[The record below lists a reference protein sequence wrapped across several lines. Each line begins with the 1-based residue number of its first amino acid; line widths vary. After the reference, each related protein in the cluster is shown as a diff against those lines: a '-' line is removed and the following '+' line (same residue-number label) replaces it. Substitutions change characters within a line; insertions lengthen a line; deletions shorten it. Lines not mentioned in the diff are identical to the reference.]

1 LIIFMVQF
9 KTTMKKYTARILF
22 TCSLSLVLGACS
34 SNSKNDNQSGEA
46 MNPFF
51 VEKYDTPYE
60 VPPFHLISD
69 EHYLPAFREGIKRQ
83 QEEIDAIVNNPESP
97 TFENT
102 ILALENS
109 GELLSRVS
117 SVFYNLTS
125 ANTSEALEAIA
136 TEISPELSAHGDNIA
151 LNEKL
156 FARIKQVWETRDQ
169 AGLNAEERK
178 LLEEKYKSFE
188 RGGAN
193 LNDEDKAKL
202 REINEKLALLS
213 IQFGQNQLAE
223 TNDFKLVI
231 EQKSDLAGLPK
242 DLIDA
247 AAEEASSQG
256 MEGKWL
262 FTLHNPS
269 VMPFLQYADNR
280 ELRKQI
286 WNAYQMRGNNDNHYD
301 NKQIVR
307 ELVSLRAKRANLLGY
322 ANHAAYK
329 LEESMAGNPTEVYDL
344 LNRLWTPALAK
355 AKKEAADLQAK
366 INQSGEKFKL
376 EPYDWRYYTEK
387 IRKERFDLNE
397 EEVKAYFSLDNVR
410 DGIFDLC
417 DKLYG
422 LQFKIVKDI
431 PVYHEDV
438 TAYEVTEKDGKHVGI
453 LYMDFH
459 PRASKRGGAWM
470 TSYRS
475 QKTVN
480 GKRLAPVISIV
491 CNFTKP
497 TASKPS
503 LLTFDEVETF
513 FHEFG
518 HALHGLLS
526 NVTFESLAGTN
537 VYTDFVELPSQIME
551 NWAAEPEFLRLYAK
565 HYQTGKVIPDALIEK
580 LQQASTFD
588 QGFATTEYLAAS
600 LLDMHY
606 HTMDRD
612 LHEDINAFEKA
623 AMKKIGLMDEIIPR
637 YRSTYFG
644 HIFSGGY
651 SAGYYSYIWSGVLDT
666 DAFAAFKETSL
677 FNKAKA
683 DAFRKHVLEKGG
695 TEDPMELYVKFR
707 GAKPGIQ
714 PLLNKRGLN

>member
-1 LIIFMVQF
+1 MVQF
-9 KTTMKKYTARILF
+9 KTTMKKYTTRILF
-22 TCSLSLVLGACS
+22 TCSLSLVMGACS
-34 SNSKNDNQSGEA
+34 SNSENDNQSGEA

-125 ANTSEALEAIA
+125 ANTSDALEAIA

-247 AAEEASSQG
+247 AAEEASAQG

-623 AMKKIGLMDEIIPR
+623 AMKKIGLIDEIIPR

>member
-1 LIIFMVQF
+1 
-9 KTTMKKYTARILF
+9 MKKYTARILF

-34 SNSKNDNQSGEA
+34 SNSENDNQSGEA

-125 ANTSEALEAIA
+125 ANTSDALEAIA

-286 WNAYQMRGNNDNHYD
+286 WNAYQMRGNNDNQYD

-612 LHEDINAFEKA
+612 LHEDINAYEKA
-623 AMKKIGLMDEIIPR
+623 AMKKIGLIDEIIPR

>member
-1 LIIFMVQF
+1 MVQF
-9 KTTMKKYTARILF
+9 KTTMKKYTTRILF
-22 TCSLSLVLGACS
+22 TCSLSLVMGACS
-34 SNSKNDNQSGEA
+34 SNSENDNQSGEA

-102 ILALENS
+102 ILPLENS
-109 GELLSRVS
+109 GELLSRVT

-125 ANTSEALEAIA
+125 ANTSDALEAIA

-193 LNDEDKAKL
+193 LNDEDKTKL

-286 WNAYQMRGNNDNHYD
+286 WNAYQMRGNNDNQYD

-422 LQFKIVKDI
+422 LQFKIVKEI

-623 AMKKIGLMDEIIPR
+623 AMKKIGLMEEIIPR

>member
-1 LIIFMVQF
+1 
-9 KTTMKKYTARILF
+9 MKKYTTRILF
-22 TCSLSLVLGACS
+22 TCSLSLVMGACS
-34 SNSKNDNQSGEA
+34 SNSENDNQSGEA

-125 ANTSEALEAIA
+125 ANTSDALEAIA

-286 WNAYQMRGNNDNHYD
+286 WNAYQMRGNNDNQYD

>member
-1 LIIFMVQF
+1 MINTKFFSATL
-9 KTTMKKYTARILF
+9 AAALLLAS
-22 TCSLSLVLGACS
+22 CG
-34 SNSKNDNQSGEA
+34 NNEENNNQSDST

-60 VPPFHLISD
+60 VPPFHLIKE

-117 SVFYNLTS
+117 NVFYNLTS
-125 ANTSEALEAIA
+125 AHTHDALEDIA
-136 TEISPELSAHGDNIA
+136 TEISPEISAHGDNIA

-156 FARIKQVWETRDQ
+156 FERIKMIWENRAQ
-169 AGLNAEERK
+169 EKLHAEQHK
-178 LLEEKYKSFE
+178 LLEEKYKSFV

-193 LNDEDKAKL
+193 LSEEDKKSL
-202 REINEKLALLS
+202 RAVNEKLALLS

-223 TNDFKLVI
+223 TNAFQLVI
-231 EQKSDLAGLPK
+231 EQKNDLSGLPQ

-247 AAEEASSQG
+247 ATEEASAQG

-262 FTLHNPS
+262 FTLHNTS

-286 WNAYQMRGNNDNHYD
+286 WNAYQMRGNNDNQFD

-307 ELVSLRAKRANLLGY
+307 EVVSLRAERAKLLGY

-329 LEESMAGNPTEVYDL
+329 LEESMAGNSNEVYDL
-344 LNRLWTPALAK
+344 LNRLWAPALAK
-355 AKKEAADLQAK
+355 TKKEATDLQTK
-366 INQSGEKFKL
+366 INQSGEQFKL
-376 EPYDWRYYTEK
+376 APHDWSYYTEK
-387 IRKERFDLNE
+387 IRQERFDLDE
-397 EEVKAYFSLDNVR
+397 EEVKAYFSLENVR
-410 DGIFDLC
+410 DGIFNLC

-422 LQFKIVKDI
+422 LQFKVVKDI

-438 TAYEVTEKDGKHVGI
+438 VAYEVTEKDGKHVGI

-475 QKTVN
+475 QKMVN

-526 NVTFESLAGTN
+526 NVTYESLAGTN

-551 NWAAEPEFLRLYAK
+551 NWAAEPEFLKLYAK
-565 HYQTGKVIPDALIEK
+565 HYKTGKAIPDALIAK
-580 LQQASTFD
+580 LQQASTFN

-606 HTMDRD
+606 HTMEKP
-612 LHEDINAFEKA
+612 LHEDINTFEKN
-623 AMKKIGLMDEIIPR
+623 AMKKIGLPDELIPR

-695 TEDPMELYVKFR
+695 TEDPMVLYVKFR
-707 GAKPGIQ
+707 GAKPAIQ
-714 PLLNKRGLN
+714 PLLTKRGLN

>member
-1 LIIFMVQF
+1 
-9 KTTMKKYTARILF
+9 MKKYSTRIIF
-22 TCSLSLVLGACS
+22 TCSLSLVMGACS
-34 SNSKNDNQSGEA
+34 SNSENDNQSGEA

-125 ANTSEALEAIA
+125 ANTSDALEAIA

-231 EQKSDLAGLPK
+231 EKKSDLAGLPK

-247 AAEEASSQG
+247 AAEEASSEG

-286 WNAYQMRGNNDNHYD
+286 WNAYQMRGNNDNQYD

-329 LEESMAGNPTEVYDL
+329 LEESMAGNPNEVYDL

-376 EPYDWRYYTEK
+376 EPHDWRYYTEK

-497 TASKPS
+497 TSSKPS

-526 NVTFESLAGTN
+526 NVTFESLSGTN

-551 NWAAEPEFLRLYAK
+551 NWAAEPEFLRMYAK
-565 HYQTGKVIPDALIEK
+565 HYKTGKVIPDALIEK